1 MSIRLRTL
9 GFASAVL
16 LLAGCEVVP
25 LTPDSTNP
33 TPVAADTQAPAAAI
47 GLVTTLLQAAV
58 ENTIALGTDRN
69 LTTRSLDTRAP
80 APTDKER
87 TVSLDDKYGG
97 TVDKFRDASGSF
109 TLKPNGEI
117 FVPSWPTGSGGVKTV
132 RLVITLPSQVGYTDP
147 ISGWTATLNGGSIT
161 ADLELN
167 WSTSGATSTSPPT
180 TVDMTA
186 VITVPVTL
194 PVSLSGRAS
203 KTGEADK
210 VWSLNGTRSLS
221 LSIKRDPPQT
231 TDQSTTTV
239 TAGTST
245 WTVKMDGTT
254 TTVWNRS
261 DKDTL
266 AVTSGDTSL
275 FSGAISTLPA
285 KLGVHSDPQ
294 TY

>member
-1 MSIRLRTL
+1 MSFRLRPL
-9 GFASAVL
+9 GFAAAVL
-16 LLAGCEVVP
+16 FVAGCEVVP
-25 LTPDSTNP
+25 LTPDSSNP
-33 TPVAADTQAPAAAI
+33 TPVAADTQPPAAAI
-47 GLVTTLLQAAV
+47 GLVTTLIQAAV

-69 LTTRSLDTRAP
+69 LTTRSLDDRA
-80 APTDKER
+80 ATNTER
-87 TVSLDDKYGG
+87 TVDLDDKYGG
-97 TVDKFRDASGSF
+97 TVDKFRDANGFF
-109 TLKPNGEI
+109 TLTPKGEI

-161 ADLELN
+161 ADLDLN
-167 WSTSGATSTSPPT
+167 WTTSGATSTSPPT

-203 KTGEADK
+203 KTGEVDK

-231 TDQSTTTV
+231 TDQSTTTI

-261 DKDTL
+261 DKDTIS
-266 AVTSGDTSL
+266 VTFGSTSL
-275 FSGAISTLPA
+275 FSGAISTLPT
-285 KLGVHSDPQ
+285 KLSVHSDPQ